1 MGFNA
6 QRHEF
11 FQALCDCPQHA
22 PNAHR
27 EAVGVAHRRWPAWMP
42 RLAFAPT
49 QRGQRGDVLV
59 VIFLRGAADA
69 LNMVVP
75 HGEPAY
81 YDSRPTL
88 AIPHPD
94 DSKAAKS
101 TRAVDL
107 DGFFGLH
114 PAMASLLPAWQ
125 EQQLAIVHA
134 CGAPDDSRS
143 HFKAMELMERG
154 LADLAGPAS
163 GWINRHL
170 ASLDTGNP
178 SPLRAI
184 GFGEAA
190 PRSLR
195 GVIPVSALRS
205 ITEFHLGGEPE
216 IAGLMKTGLAGL
228 YSGDDLMAGIG
239 RETLRILETVERLD
253 PHSYRPASGKSA
265 YPASDFGA
273 ALRQVALLV
282 RAEVGLEVAAI
293 DLGGWD
299 THFAQGAG
307 EGLMAGLLADLAGG
321 LSALHADMA
330 DRMSQLTVVVMT
342 EFGRRVRE
350 NASLGTDHGHG
361 SLMLLLGGN
370 TQGGRVHGRWPGLDP
385 GQLFGPGDLAVTTD
399 YRDVLAEIC
408 RKRLNNPAVDQ
419 IFPGF
424 TPGQQGFVR

>member
-1 MGFNA
+1 MRFA
-6 QRHEF
+6 AERREF
-11 FQALCDCPQHA
+11 FQVLCQCPQHTQA
-22 PNAHR
+22 AHYAR
-27 EAVGVAHRRWPAWMP
+27 STWPAWMP
-42 RLAFAPT
+42 RLVFAPA
-49 QRGQRGDVLV
+49 RSGVRGDVLV
-59 VIFLRGAADA
+59 VVFLRGAADG

-75 HGEPAY
+75 HGEPTY
-81 YDSRPTL
+81 YTNRPTL
-88 AIPHPD
+88 AIPRPD
-94 DSKAAKS
+94 DRRAPGTS
-101 TRAVDL
+101 RAVDL
-107 DGFFGLH
+107 EGFFGLH

-125 EQQLAIVHA
+125 EGHLAVVHA
-134 CGAPDDSRS
+134 CGTPDDSRS

-154 LADLAGPAS
+154 LADLGGPAT

-170 ASLDTGNP
+170 ASLDTGND

-205 ITEFHLGGEPE
+205 IAEFHLGGEPE
-216 IAGLMKTGLAGL
+216 IASMLKGGLAGL
-228 YSGDDLMAGIG
+228 YSGDDLLAGIG
-239 RETLRILETVERLD
+239 RETLRILETVEQLD
-253 PHSYRPASGKSA
+253 PQGYRPGAGQPA

-273 ALRQVALLV
+273 ALRQVAMLV

-299 THFAQGAG
+299 THFAQGASD
-307 EGLMAGLLADLAGG
+307 GLMGGLLADLAGG
-321 LSALHADMA
+321 LSALHADLA
-330 DRMSQLTVVVMT
+330 DHLSQLTVVVMT
-342 EFGRRVRE
+342 EFGRRVQE

-370 TQGGRVHGRWPGLDP
+370 VAGGRVHGSWPGLSQ

-399 YRDVLAEIC
+399 YREVLAEVC
-408 RKRLNNPAVDQ
+408 GKRLNNPAVDQ

-424 TPGQQGFVR
+424 TPGRAGFVR

>member
-1 MGFNA
+1 MRFA
-6 QRHEF
+6 AERREF
-11 FQALCDCPQHA
+11 FQVLCQCPQHTQA
-22 PNAHR
+22 AQHAR
-27 EAVGVAHRRWPAWMP
+27 RRWPAWMP
-42 RLAFAPT
+42 RLAFAPA
-49 QRGQRGDVLV
+49 RSGVRGDVLV
-59 VIFLRGAADA
+59 VVFLRGAADG

-75 HGEPAY
+75 HGEPTY
-81 YDSRPTL
+81 YTNRPTL
-88 AIPHPD
+88 AIPRPD
-94 DSKAAKS
+94 DRKAPG
-101 TRAVDL
+101 TRRAVDL
-107 DGFFGLH
+107 EGFFGLH

-125 EQQLAIVHA
+125 AGHLAVVHA

-154 LADLAGPAS
+154 LADLRGPAS

-170 ASLDTGNP
+170 ATLDTGNP

-205 ITEFHLGGEPE
+205 IAEFHLGGEPE
-216 IAGLMKTGLAGL
+216 IAGMLKGGLAGL
-228 YSGDDLMAGIG
+228 YSGDDLLAGIG
-239 RETLRILETVERLD
+239 RETLRILETVEQLD
-253 PHSYRPASGKSA
+253 PQGYRPGAAQPA

-273 ALRQVALLV
+273 ALRQVAMLV

-299 THFAQGAG
+299 THFAQGASDG
-307 EGLMAGLLADLAGG
+307 QMAGLLADLAGG
-321 LSALHADMA
+321 LSALHADLA
-330 DRMSQLTVVVMT
+330 DSLSRLTVVVMT
-342 EFGRRVRE
+342 EFGRRVQE

-370 TQGGRVHGRWPGLDP
+370 VEGGRVHGSWPGLSQ

-399 YRDVLAEIC
+399 YREVLAEVC
-408 RKRLNNPAVDQ
+408 RKRLNNPAADQ

-424 TPGQQGFVR
+424 APGRAGFVR